1 MSGSILFVGGGP
13 VGSRVLR
20 HLLRGGHAV
29 GAVVGMRDHPH
40 EAQPAEPAMREM
52 CAAHGVAYAGADLG
66 GQALAQVIREHG
78 TDFLLTTGYR
88 RLIPA
93 HVYDQCGRGAVGSHF
108 SLLPRYRGF
117 APLNWAVLND
127 EPRTGVSLF
136 HLAAEMDAGDLVD
149 QAELEIGPD
158 ETAGELMER
167 ATALFLE
174 VLDRRLPELLEGRA
188 PRRPQA
194 EDEATYTCA
203 RVPDDGV
210 IDWSW
215 PARRIHA
222 LVRAL
227 SHPFPGAVTLY
238 RGHKLFVWRTRLP
251 RAPRR
256 YVGLVPGRVV
266 GTVGDAVQVLA
277 GDGPI
282 DLLRVQP
289 HDEPEVDAA
298 RLLRSVRD
306 TLGR

>member
-1 MSGSILFVGGGP
+1 VSGILFVGGGP
-13 VGSRVLR
+13 VGARVLG
-20 HLLRGGHAV
+20 HLLRAGHPLA
-29 GAVVGMRDHPH
+29 AAVGMRDHPH
-40 EAQPAEPAMREM
+40 ESFQAEPVMRQA
-52 CAAHGVAYAGADLG
+52 CDAHRVPYAGADLG
-66 GQALAQVIREHG
+66 GPALAEAIRRHG
-78 TDFLLTTGYR
+78 AAFLLTTGYR

-93 HVYDQCGRGAVGSHF
+93 DVYALCGRGAVGSHF

-149 QAELEIGPD
+149 QAELPIGPD

-174 VLDRRLPELLEGRA
+174 VLDLRLPALLRGDA
-188 PRRPQA
+188 PRTPQ
-194 EDEATYTCA
+194 DESHATYTCA
-203 RVPDDGV
+203 RVPEDGR

-227 SHPFPGAVTLY
+227 SHPFPGAFTLH
-238 RGHKLFVWRTRLP
+238 RGHPLQVWRTRLP
-251 RAPRR
+251 SVPRT

-266 GTVGDAVQVLA
+266 GTVDGAVQVLA
-277 GDGPI
+277 GDGI
-282 DLLRVQP
+282 IELLRVQP
-289 HDEPEVDAA
+289 HEQPETDAPL
-298 RLLRSVRD
+298 LLRSVRD